1 MPIKA
6 SADKIKNEMAK
17 FGNPPVFPVVDEAAE
32 AAAAAAKAAEAA
44 ETAKN
49 ADPTKFAAKK
59 SKAVA
64 KAGTAAYQWQIMK
77 SSGVPE
83 GDIPPFADPYHWLD
97 YFPPLAKRD
106 VTAMGC
112 QVDWRRSFI
121 TTDHNPFYDAFV
133 RWQFNTLKSIG
144 KIIKAKRMAV
154 YSPLDGQPCAD
165 HDRATG
171 EGVGPQEYVLV
182 KMRVYDE
189 CLAGELASLAG
200 KNVFLAA
207 ATLRPET
214 MYGQTNCWALPDGDY
229 GAFEMADGD
238 VMVMCDRAARNL
250 AFQEHTKTPGVVNKL
265 LGFKGTALIGCAVKS
280 PLAVLEKIYCL
291 PMMTIL
297 MNKGTGVVTS
307 VPSDSPMDFMAL
319 GDLKAKPALREKFGV
334 KDEWVMPFEVVPCVH
349 IPEFGDACAP
359 IVCEQ
364 LKIKSQNEKV
374 KLEEA
379 KGKTYLK
386 GFTDGIML
394 LGVHKGEPVKLVKQK
409 IRDIMIADGG
419 AIVYSEPEKQVT
431 SRSGDECVVALT
443 DQWYLEYGEDAW
455 RERSEKCLEGMVTYH
470 EEARKAFQHTLG
482 WLRQWACS
490 RAFGLGTRM
499 PWDPQYLIESL
510 SDSTIY
516 MAYYTVA
523 HLLQGGD
530 MYGKARPSVNPEA
543 MTDDVWDAIFL
554 GTEPSAGSA
563 FPKDLLDEMRAEFN
577 FWYPFDL
584 RVSGKDLIQNH
595 LTFAIY
601 NHTAIW
607 DKDEGKWPKGF
618 RTNGHLLLNGE
629 KMSKSTGNF
638 KTLKT
643 AIEEYSADAMR
654 FALADAG
661 DGIEDANF
669 VHDTANAAI
678 LRFTKELEWI
688 ESIRKE
694 SADGTL
700 RPADSPATFAD
711 KVFANAINTAIA
723 QTKDHYENMMFREA
737 LKCGY
742 YDLQSARDAYRVRCD
757 GDAGMRADLA
767 ARFIEVSTLLV
778 VPFVP
783 HTCEHVW
790 GAILGKEGSVTRSE
804 EHTSE
809 LQSP

>member
-1 MPIKA
+1 MNGMLHLGHAFSLSKLEFASAYHRLKGDEVLFPFAFHCTGMPIKA
-6 SADKIKNEMAK
+6 SADKIKNEIAK
-17 FGNPPVFPVVDEAAE
+17 YGNPPVFPVIDEAAE
-32 AAAAAAKAAEAA
+32 AEAAAQKAAEAA
-44 ETAKN
+44 EAAKN

-64 KAGTAAYQWQIMK
+64 KAGTATYQWDIMK

-83 GDIPPFADPYHWLD
+83 SEIPPFADPYHWLD

-106 VTAMGC
+106 VAAMGC

-133 RWQFNTLKSIG
+133 RWQFNTLKKIG

-189 CLAGELASLAG
+189 CLVGELSPLAG
-200 KNVFLAA
+200 RDVFLAA

-229 GAFEMADGD
+229 GAFEMANGD

-250 AFQEHTKTPGVVNKL
+250 AFQEHTKEPGVVDKL

-280 PLAVLEKIYCL
+280 PLAVLERIYCL

-319 GDLKAKPALREKFGV
+319 SDLKAKPALREKFGV

-394 LGVHKGEPVKLVKQK
+394 LGAHKGEPVKLVKQK

-419 AIVYSEPEKQVT
+419 AIVYSEPEKQVM

-470 EEARKAFQHTLG
+470 DEARKAFQHTLG

-530 MYGKARPSVNPEA
+530 MYGKSRPSVDPEA
-543 MTDDVWDAIFL
+543 MTDDVWDAVFL
-554 GTEPSAGSA
+554 GT
-563 FPKDLLDEMRAEFN
+563 
-577 FWYPFDL
+577 
-584 RVSGKDLIQNH
+584 Q
-595 LTFAIY
+595 
-601 NHTAIW
+601 
-607 DKDEGKWPKGF
+607 
-618 RTNGHLLLNGE
+618 LN
-629 KMSKSTGNF
+629 
-638 KTLKT
+638 
-643 AIEEYSADAMR
+643 
-654 FALADAG
+654 
-661 DGIEDANF
+661 
-669 VHDTANAAI
+669 
-678 LRFTKELEWI
+678 
-688 ESIRKE
+688 
-694 SADGTL
+694 
-700 RPADSPATFAD
+700 ADSKFPRTFSTRCARSSTSGTRSTCACPARTSSRTTSRLPSTITPRFGRATRASGRAAFAPTGTCSSTARRCPSPPATS
-711 KVFANAINTAIA
+711 
-723 QTKDHYENMMFREA
+723 R
-737 LKCGY
+737 
-742 YDLQSARDAYRVRCD
+742 R
-757 GDAGMRADLA
+757 
-767 ARFIEVSTLLV
+767 
-778 VPFVP
+778 
-783 HTCEHVW
+783 
-790 GAILGKEGSVTRSE
+790 
-804 EHTSE
+804 
-809 LQSP
+809 